1 MSILD
6 KVISAVTGKGGD
18 IGGLTQMLGIKLD
31 DQSSLSGLISSLMG
45 GQGTGGLAGLVQQ
58 LSQGGLGDQVKS
70 WVGTGTNQPVTPEA
84 LSGALGQDKIA
95 AFAHYETERRE
106 FPHPRSERAIR
117 STAAHHGASCGRDY
131 AEPFVLVRGLDA
143 FS

>member
-45 GQGTGGLAGLVQQ
+45 GQGTGGLSGLVQQ

-84 LSGALGQDKIA
+84 LSGALGQDKVA
-95 AFAHYETERRE
+95 AFAQRLGISPDQASSALAQVLPQAVDKMTPNGRIET
-106 FPHPRSERAIR
+106 
-117 STAAHHGASCGRDY
+117 
-131 AEPFVLVRGLDA
+131 V
-143 FS
+143 